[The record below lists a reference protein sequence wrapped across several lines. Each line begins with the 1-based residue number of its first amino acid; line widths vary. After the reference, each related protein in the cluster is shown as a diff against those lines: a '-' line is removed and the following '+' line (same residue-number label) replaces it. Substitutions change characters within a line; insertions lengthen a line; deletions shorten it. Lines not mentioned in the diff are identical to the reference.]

1 MILIGRGLD
10 LREREKGEGK
20 REKGSDERV
29 GRLAD
34 RRNENRMPRPGPW
47 VSGFVRT
54 NKKKQSS

>member
-20 REKGSDERV
+20 REKGSVERV

-34 RRNENRMPRPGPW
+34 RLNENRMPKPGP
-47 VSGFVRT
+47 
-54 NKKKQSS
+54 